1 MVNKQLNT
9 ACFSVSFLPYFRQ
22 ILKVADRL
30 DVGAANRAYSN
41 QLQIKA
47 RNRSGKDHDLCNGEY
62 LGSGYKAP
70 VE

>member
-9 ACFSVSFLPYFRQ
+9 ACFSVSFLPYFRPM
-22 ILKVADRL
+22 LEGAGKL
-30 DVGAANRAYSN
+30 DAGTANRAYSN
-41 QLQIKA
+41 QFQIKT

-62 LGSGYKAP
+62 LGSGHKAS